1 MNTKV
6 EQVVKAI
13 VDAPDEISDVAQEAN
28 EFYFRFRGHV
38 FSIQRRSGF
47 PRVVPAGA
55 FPEED
60 PGRYSFYVY
69 PNWSQTPQTLAY
81 VESRTDQNV
90 ESISYGADY
99 CDQHLLSRLHK
110 EAMSRC
116 FNVDAVFDDIL
127 GNTAS

>member
-13 VDAPDEISDVAQEAN
+13 LAAPDEIGDVAREAN

-38 FSIQRRSGF
+38 FSIQKRHGL
-47 PRVVPAGA
+47 PRIATAGE

-69 PNWSQTPQTLAY
+69 PSWDGSPEGLAY
-81 VESRTDQNV
+81 TESRTDQDV

-99 CDQHLLSRLHK
+99 CDQRLLSRLHK